1 MLKKKMLFICFITV
15 NKSEIRYF
23 VVGKL
28 EWGIFKIR
36 WIHTIPI
43 TLNKTFMTQ
52 FYERIKSNTKSQT
65 KNIMFIM
72 LIKILFY
79 YIK

>member
-1 MLKKKMLFICFITV
+1 MLLICFITI

-23 VVGKL
+23 VIGKL

-36 WIHTIPI
+36 WIYTIPI
-43 TLNKTFMTQ
+43 TLNKTFITQ
-52 FYERIKSNTKSQT
+52 FYEGIKSNNTKSQT
-65 KNIMFIM
+65 KNMMF
-72 LIKILFY
+72 ILFY